1 MSTEYMINRCLE
13 SINRAY
19 RFEFHVVDMREK
31 DLNLLSVLSER
42 ELEHL
47 ETLKIEKNRIQWISG
62 RYAVKSALFK
72 YKLDRGVMMD
82 LSCIDVLKNDDS
94 SPCIIQYPE
103 LCLSITHSFPYC
115 IGLVSDNK
123 IGIDLESTES
133 KKESLIKHFYTLE
146 EQQFLNGYEGKDNYW
161 EQAMILWT
169 RKEAISKLFKLGMR
183 MSFNKLCTLKDTVE
197 MDNCSIALKSFVC
210 GEFALSVAVAY

>member
-1 MSTEYMINRCLE
+1 MINRCLE

-31 DLNLLSVLSER
+31 DLNLLSVLSDR

-47 ETLKIEKNRIQWISG
+47 DTLKIEKNRIQWVSG
-62 RYAVKSALFK
+62 RYSVKSALFK
-72 YKLDRGVMMD
+72 YKQDRGVMMD

-94 SPCIIQYPE
+94 SPYIVQYPD
-103 LCLSITHSFPYC
+103 LYVSITHSYPYC

-123 IGIDLESTES
+123 IGIDLERTSGQ
-133 KKESLIKHFYTLE
+133 KESLIKHFYTLE
-146 EQQFLNGYEGKDNYW
+146 EQQYLDVFKGKDDYW
-161 EQAMILWT
+161 KQAMILWT

-183 MSFNKLCTLKDTVE
+183 MSFNRLCTLKDTVE
-197 MDNCSIALKSFVC
+197 KDNYSICLKSFIC
-210 GEFALSVAVAY
+210 GEFALSVAAAY